1 MKRRKLLRNAV
12 IATTA
17 TAGASV
23 ASGERLFG
31 VPNSITTGGPS
42 TLGDKKRR
50 LRLSMSRNDV
60 PPQMWKRFEAL
71 QDFWEEV
78 SSNPD
83 NYKMARDIAISSD
96 EHLGDFMKDERF
108 NTEEHKVLLKLSDP
122 RLIQY
127 ANDGDYITLLNE
139 MNDRGLLELGDSLAD
154 DYAKALAANESA
166 MKRLK
171 SEFSERFSSGIY
183 EDEDMLDDISYFKSK
198 IIPTSQLNVRNNA
211 VAAINVAAAVN
222 VVAAINV
229 AVAVALAVTVAVATS
244 VTVCGASC
252 HGKLPASE
260 KLQKDIESV
269 SLLAKKVGNQQLAEK
284 TIIELHCREAAS
296 CLSAVEKL
304 GLVRIDDTD
313 RKEVYRNLYKVVRKS
328 LEA

>member
-171 SEFSERFSSGIY
+171 SEFSKAPIEGTLINAVP
-183 EDEDMLDDISYFKSK
+183 LV
-198 IIPTSQLNVRNNA
+198 IPTSQQKPLGINSFFCSENN
-211 VAAINVAAAVN
+211 
-222 VVAAINV
+222 
-229 AVAVALAVTVAVATS
+229 
-244 VTVCGASC
+244 
-252 HGKLPASE
+252 SE
-260 KLQKDIESV
+260 PF
-269 SLLAKKVGNQQLAEK
+269 SLTTYPVLELDQLK
-284 TIIELHCREAAS
+284 GW
-296 CLSAVEKL
+296 VQ
-304 GLVRIDDTD
+304 
-313 RKEVYRNLYKVVRKS
+313 
-328 LEA
+328 